1 MPPALQTFEDF
12 STGQNYSGFWAQVQ
26 EERSFFRRVR
36 VSLVTK
42 PHCQISQVFS
52 GNDDDD
58 DDV

>member
-1 MPPALQTFEDF
+1 MVFGPKFRKRGDF
-12 STGQNYSGFWAQVQ
+12 SGGM
-26 EERSFFRRVR
+26 RVR

-42 PHCQISQVFS
+42 PHCQTSQVFS